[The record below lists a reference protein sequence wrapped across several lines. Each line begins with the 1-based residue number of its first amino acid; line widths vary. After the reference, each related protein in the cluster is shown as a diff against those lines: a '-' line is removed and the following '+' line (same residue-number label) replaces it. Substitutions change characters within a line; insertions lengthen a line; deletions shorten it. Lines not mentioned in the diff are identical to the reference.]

1 MSDRVE
7 ELRAFEALLAT
18 TAGKRL
24 VEELRIAW
32 DPYRLLGDTPEKT
45 AYAVGQRDAFKFI
58 SMLQTGELINGD

>member
-24 VEELRIAW
+24 VEELRGDATIAIAE
-32 DPYRLLGDTPEKT
+32 RLGGYDLAECGRIVWSSEQ
-45 AYAVGQRDAFKFI
+45 A
-58 SMLQTGELINGD
+58 